1 MNFLIDTCLI
11 SEFKRSEPEPKVIR
25 WLSDQ
30 IEESLYLS
38 VITIGEI
45 QRGISLLADSR
56 KKTELENWLHSLII
70 RYDGRVLGLDSEE
83 LIFWGDMVATLEKRG
98 RVLPLMD
105 SLIAATALSHDLTL
119 VTRNETDFDGTGVR
133 VLNIWK

>member
-11 SEFKRSEPEPKVIR
+11 SEFKRPQPEPKVIR

-38 VITIGEI
+38 VVTIGEI

-70 RYDGRVLGLDSEE
+70 RYNGRIMRLDSEE
-83 LIFWGDMVATLEKRG
+83 LIFWGDMVAKLEKRG
-98 RVLPLMD
+98 RTLPLMD

>member
-1 MNFLIDTCLI
+1 MNFLIDTCLV
-11 SEFKRSEPEPKVIR
+11 SEFKRPQPEPKVIR

-38 VITIGEI
+38 VVTIGEI

-70 RYDGRVLGLDSEE
+70 RYNGRIMRLDSEE
-83 LIFWGDMVATLEKRG
+83 LIIWGDTVAKLEKRG
-98 RVLPLMD
+98 RTLPLMD

-119 VTRNETDFDGTGVR
+119 VTRNETDFDGIGVR

>member
-11 SEFKRSEPEPKVIR
+11 SEFKGPQPEPKVIR

-45 QRGISLLADSR
+45 QRGISLFADSR
-56 KKTELENWLHSLII
+56 KKTELEHWLHSLII
-70 RYDGRVLGLDSEE
+70 RYNGRILGLDSEE

-119 VTRNETDFDGTGVR
+119 VTRNETDFEGTGVR

>member
-1 MNFLIDTCLI
+1 MNFLIDTCLV
-11 SEFKRSEPEPKVIR
+11 SEFKRPQPEPKVIR

-38 VITIGEI
+38 VVTIGEI

-70 RYDGRVLGLDSEE
+70 RYNGRIMRLDSEE
-83 LIFWGDMVATLEKRG
+83 LIFWGDMVAKLEKRG
-98 RVLPLMD
+98 RTLPLMD